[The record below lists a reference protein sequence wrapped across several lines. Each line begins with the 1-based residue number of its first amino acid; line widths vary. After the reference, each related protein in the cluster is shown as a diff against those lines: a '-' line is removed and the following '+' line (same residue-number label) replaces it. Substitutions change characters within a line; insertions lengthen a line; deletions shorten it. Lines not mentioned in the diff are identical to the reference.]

1 MPQPL
6 EFSIVTCTFNSVATL
21 RDTIDSV
28 QSQRYPHVSH
38 IFVDG
43 GSTDGTLEMIAERC
57 PRATVLTNV
66 RGGISAAMNAGIDAA
81 RGDFV
86 AHLHS
91 DDYYVDAQVLERVA
105 ERFEA
110 EPAKQWAYG
119 KIHLLLAGEIRPVNV
134 PMRRFTFR
142 RYAAGRAAVAHPA
155 VFVRRQVFDEVGRFD
170 TSLRYAMDID
180 FWLRLGQHH
189 EPIQID
195 APLTV
200 FREHVG
206 SLSSQNKIAAREEE
220 WKVRMRYFT
229 DAPLATAAFGIWH
242 LRRMQRLR
250 REHATSWTA

>member
-1 MPQPL
+1 MSRPL

-21 RDTIDSV
+21 ADTIDSV
-28 QSQRYPHVSH
+28 RRQRYPRVNH

-57 PRATVLTNV
+57 PGATVLEKV

-81 RGDFV
+81 RGDLV

-91 DDYYVDAQVLERVA
+91 DDYYVDANVLARVA
-105 ERFEA
+105 ERFDA

-119 KIHLLLAGEIRPVNV
+119 RIHLLMEGLIHPVNA
-134 PMRRFTFR
+134 PMRKFTFHG
-142 RYAAGRAAVAHPA
+142 YAAGRASIPHPA
-155 VFVRRQVFDEVGRFD
+155 VFIRRGIFDALGRFD
-170 TSLRYAMDID
+170 TSLKYAMDID
-180 FWLRLGQHH
+180 FWLRLGRHH

-200 FREHVG
+200 FREHSG
-206 SLSSQNKIAAREEE
+206 SLSTKNRIAARREE
-220 WKVRMRYFT
+220 WRVRLRYFPE
-229 DAPLATAAFGIWH
+229 APLATAAFGVWH

-250 REHATSWTA
+250 REHAAG